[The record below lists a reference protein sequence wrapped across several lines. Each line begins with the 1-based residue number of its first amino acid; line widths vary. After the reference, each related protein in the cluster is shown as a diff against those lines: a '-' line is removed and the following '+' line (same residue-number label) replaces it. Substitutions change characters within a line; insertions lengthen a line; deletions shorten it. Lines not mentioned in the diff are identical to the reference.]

1 MLSRVNICS
10 KEYIVRQYD
19 HEVQGTSTIKH
30 LIGNESD
37 VNNDAVVIRPVLDSD
52 EGIAIAAGINPR
64 YGRIDTYHMAACA
77 IDEVIRRV
85 IAVGARPDRIALND
99 NFCWPSP
106 LPAANNPDAEFKLAQ
121 LVRAN
126 KALYDCTMAF
136 KAPCI
141 SGKDSMSM
149 DGTLTDMAGNLH
161 RVSALATLQFSAV
174 GKVDDVR
181 KCITADVKQAGD
193 LVYVLGMTRDELG
206 GSEYYEIYDETG
218 LNVPVVDLESAKQL
232 YSALHKAIQEDI
244 VQSVHGCYKGGL
256 GVALAQTAF
265 AGGLGLDIDLRN
277 VPSERVMWNDT
288 VLYSESAG
296 RFVVTVSPQNRE
308 RFEKL
313 LQGTDF
319 GLIGS
324 VTENDELKVTG
335 RKGTAI
341 IQDSIKEFKEA
352 WQSTFRDF

>member
-1 MLSRVNICS
+1 
-10 KEYIVRQYD
+10 
-19 HEVQGTSTIKH
+19 
-30 LIGNESD
+30 
-37 VNNDAVVIRPVLDSD
+37 
-52 EGIAIAAGINPR
+52 
-64 YGRIDTYHMAACA
+64 
-77 IDEVIRRV
+77 
-85 IAVGARPDRIALND
+85 
-99 NFCWPSP
+99 
-106 LPAANNPDAEFKLAQ
+106 
-121 LVRAN
+121 
-126 KALYDCTMAF
+126 
-136 KAPCI
+136 
-141 SGKDSMSM
+141 
-149 DGTLTDMAGNLH
+149 
-161 RVSALATLQFSAV
+161 
-174 GKVDDVR
+174 
-181 KCITADVKQAGD
+181 
-193 LVYVLGMTRDELG
+193 
-206 GSEYYEIYDETG
+206 

-308 RFEKL
+308 RFEEL

-324 VTENDELKVTG
+324 VMEDDELKVTG
-335 RKGTAI
+335 RKGTVF
-341 IQDSIKEFKEA
+341 IQESIKKLKEA